1 MPRSIEPA
9 EFNTF
14 VAGLVT
20 EATPL
25 TFPPNA
31 SFDEENF
38 QLINTGLRTRRN
50 GFDYEDGY
58 VVIDSGQDFP
68 TNQEIIFNSYKWENV
83 GGNASKTFVV
93 VQIQNRLHFFDGSQL
108 PISNY
113 LVGTKD
119 YTLNPITR
127 MSFASVDGKL
137 VVVTGGKDIDVY
149 TYDDTSF
156 TVLSKRLLIRDLFG
170 VTDIAA
176 SES

>member
-1 MPRSIEPA
+1 MPRSLEPA

-31 SFDEENF
+31 SLDEENF
-38 QLINTGLRTRRN
+38 ELDSTGSRTRRK
-50 GFDYEDGY
+50 GFDYESGH
-58 VVIDSGQDFP
+58 VIIDSGQTVSDGNDIVF
-68 TNQEIIFNSYKWENV
+68 NQYKWENV
-83 GGNASKTFVV
+83 GGDGSKTFVV
-93 VQIQNRLHFFDGSQL
+93 VQIQNKLFFFDGSAN
-108 PISNY
+108 PISNALIGSLSY
-113 LVGTKD
+113 D
-119 YTLNPITR
+119 LNPITR

-149 TYDDTSF
+149 TYDSSGF